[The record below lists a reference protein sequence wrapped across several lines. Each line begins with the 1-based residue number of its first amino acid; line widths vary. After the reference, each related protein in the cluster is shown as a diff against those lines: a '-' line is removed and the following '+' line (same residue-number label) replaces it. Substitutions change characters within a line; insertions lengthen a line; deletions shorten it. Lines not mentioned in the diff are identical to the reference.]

1 MAREDK
7 INDRLAKDAR
17 RAPWTDFTVSEH
29 GELPGPPMLPSG
41 CDTSADV
48 WITDGSRLM
57 TGPVAGGAEQF
68 EAKLGSFVRENR
80 LYGAAAGIVHG
91 GELAWSG
98 GVGFADLAAGRLAG
112 PDVLYRIASITKT
125 FTGTAILQLRDSGM
139 LHLDDP
145 VVKWVPE
152 LADSASPETIG
163 AVTIRRLLSHES
175 GLVSEPPGTDF
186 MALPPS
192 YQGVVARNLE
202 RVSEIFTAVPPN
214 TQLKYCNLGYQLL
227 GEIVGRVGG
236 IPYAEYVAEHILT
249 PLQMSST
256 GFEPLDPAL
265 AERCAVGY
273 SGRAFSDELSVAPSM
288 PPVWAEGGLW
298 SSVADLGRWLSF
310 QLAAHPGAAG
320 SDSKV
325 ADSPVLSAAT
335 RREMHKPR
343 YLSDEEWSSAW
354 GVSWYSV
361 RKDDVTWVQ
370 HSGGLPGFASNAC
383 FDRATRV
390 GAIVLVNGAS
400 DASPLAMALAA
411 QARELAEAAPPRLSA
426 PAPTPAELQPLL
438 GLYASADM
446 SFLLRVE
453 WRDGKLAVVEGDGPG
468 ETTPLERGSETDSFV
483 VAPGFRESGEPLVF
497 QRRVDGTVTS
507 MQVGSGSLVRLDP
520 VT

>member
-1 MAREDK
+1 
-7 INDRLAKDAR
+7 
-17 RAPWTDFTVSEH
+17 
-29 GELPGPPMLPSG
+29 
-41 CDTSADV
+41 
-48 WITDGSRLM
+48 M

-80 LYGAAAGIVHG
+80 LYGAAAGVVHA
-91 GELAWSG
+91 GELVWSG
-98 GVGFADLAAGRLAG
+98 GVGFADLAAGRRSG

-125 FTGTAILQLRDSGM
+125 FTGTAILQLRDAGK
-139 LHLDDP
+139 LDLDDP
-145 VVKWVPE
+145 VVKWIPE

-163 AVTIRRLLSHES
+163 GVTIRRLLSHES

-186 MALPPS
+186 LALRPI

-202 RVSEIFTAVPPN
+202 RVGEIFTAVPPN

-227 GEIVGRVGG
+227 GEVVSRVGA
-236 IPYAEYVAEHILT
+236 IPYPQYVVERILT

-265 AERCAVGY
+265 AARRAIGY
-273 SGRAFSDELSVAPSM
+273 GGRAFSDELAVAPSM
-288 PPVWAEGGLW
+288 SPVWAEGGLW

-310 QLAAHPGAAG
+310 QLEAHPADR
-320 SDSKV
+320 DSEV

-343 YLSDEEWSSAW
+343 YLSDEEWTSAW

-390 GAIVLVNGAS
+390 GAIVLVNGVA
-400 DASPLAMALAA
+400 DASRLAMALGA
-411 QARELAEAAPPRLSA
+411 QARELAEAAPPRLAA

-438 GLYASADM
+438 GLYAQADM
-446 SFLLRVE
+446 SFLVRIE
-453 WRDGKLAVVEGDGPG
+453 WRDGKLTVVAGDGPG
-468 ETTPLERGSETDSFV
+468 EIMPLERGSMAGSFV
-483 VAPGFRESGEPLVF
+483 VAPGFRQSGEPLVF
-497 QRRVDGTVTS
+497 VRRSDGAVTS
-507 MQVGSGSLVRLDP
+507 MLIGGGSLVRLDP